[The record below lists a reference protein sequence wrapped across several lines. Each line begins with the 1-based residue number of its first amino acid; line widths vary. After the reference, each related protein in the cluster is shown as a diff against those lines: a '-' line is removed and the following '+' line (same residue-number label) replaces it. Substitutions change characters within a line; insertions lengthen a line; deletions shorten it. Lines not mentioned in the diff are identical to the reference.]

1 MHDLFKELGKSIVR
15 EKSPKE
21 PRKWNRMWDY
31 KDVHNVISENM
42 VK

>member
-15 EKSPKE
+15 EISPRE
-21 PRKWNRMWDY
+21 PRKWSRIWDY
-31 KDVHNVISENM
+31 RDFYNVMSENM

>member
-1 MHDLFKELGKSIVR
+1 MHDLFKELGKSIIR

-21 PRKWNRMWDY
+21 PRKWSRIWNYNDF
-31 KDVHNVISENM
+31 HNVITENM